1 MIATTVDIV
10 MTEETSLPTE
20 KLVTDVVGRTTLLK
34 NVSKMIVI
42 QSHTTGPEVRVT
54 VTDANLVVNLRKSS
68 TQSRLILMIV
78 KVAVVATKWRI

>member
-10 MTEETSLPTE
+10 MTEATALPMA

-42 QSHTTGPEVRVT
+42 QSHATGPEVRVT
-54 VTDANLVVNLRKSS
+54 VTDANLVVNPRKSS
-68 TQSRLILMIV
+68 TQLRLILMIV
-78 KVAVVATKWRI
+78 KVVVIATKWGI